1 MNSNIGYVYFIQI
14 IKSTNCFPSYIYTV
28 FRFNGIINN
37 VFSISQVTEKYTKK
51 YDTKEY
57 MHGQDL
63 YAIKSK

>member
-1 MNSNIGYVYFIQI
+1 MDINISYRLSSQLIV
-14 IKSTNCFPSYIYTV
+14 FPSYIYTV

>member
-1 MNSNIGYVYFIQI
+1 MYISYRLSSQLIV
-14 IKSTNCFPSYIYTV
+14 FPSYIYIYTV

-37 VFSISQVTEKYTKK
+37 VFSISQVTKKYTKK

>member
-1 MNSNIGYVYFIQI
+1 MYISYRLSSQLIV
-14 IKSTNCFPSYIYTV
+14 FPSYIYTV

-37 VFSISQVTEKYTKK
+37 VFSISQVTEKYTKT

>member
-14 IKSTNCFPSYIYTV
+14 IKSTNCFSYIYTV